1 VSARPFDL
9 GTCPRVPARQVRATR
24 AALRAC
30 ALMPARWS
38 VDLPPIGAAT
48 VSFVG
53 FDAETDRPAGVELP
67 VSFGVGRGRVGVEAS
82 LAIRIVD
89 VVLGGQA
96 VFSPARPAGPA
107 ERGVLVG
114 VLAPVFDRIGGSVRL
129 GPAAARD
136 GRDLDRAV
144 LTFALQTA
152 VASGWLRLTPPTC
165 DLPVVAGDG
174 VVEIWRARAGRVPVT
189 AAIELAT
196 TSVPAGALSAA
207 GVGDAVV
214 FDGAR
219 ASSFLSQAPWTGRL
233 RVGDH
238 GAPIAIDVAG
248 GLSIVGGFSPQ
259 QLEEGSMS
267 ASGTN
272 SVDGTTVLGAA
283 AIEVVAELGRLSLR
297 GDELLGLAPGAVL
310 ALGARRTGVSLRVGG
325 ELWADGEI
333 VDIDGELGVR
343 ITRLANR

>member
-1 VSARPFDL
+1 V
-9 GTCPRVPARQVRATR
+9 
-24 AALRAC
+24 
-30 ALMPARWS
+30 
-38 VDLPPIGAAT
+38 
-48 VSFVG
+48 
-53 FDAETDRPAGVELP
+53 
-67 VSFGVGRGRVGVEAS
+67 
-82 LAIRIVD
+82 
-89 VVLGGQA
+89 

-114 VLAPVFDRIGGSVRL
+114 VLAPVFDRLGGSVQL
-129 GPAAARD
+129 GPIAARD
-136 GRDLDRAV
+136 GRGADRVA
-144 LTFALQTA
+144 LTFAVQTA
-152 VASGWLRLTPPTC
+152 VASGWLRLTPPAG
-165 DLPVVAGDG
+165 DLPVVAGDNL
-174 VVEIWRARAGRVPVT
+174 EIWRARAGRVPVT

-196 TSVPAGALSAA
+196 TNVPAGALSAA
-207 GVGDAVV
+207 GVGDAIV

-219 ASSFLSQAPWTGRL
+219 APSFQSDAPWTGRL

-238 GAPIAIDVAG
+238 AAPIVVDGAG
-248 GLSIVGGFSPQ
+248 GLSIVAGFSAL

-272 SVDGTTVLGAA
+272 TANGANVDGTTVLSAA
-283 AIEVVAELGRLSLR
+283 SIEVVAELGRLSLR

-310 ALGARRTGVSLRVGG
+310 ALGGRRTGVSLRVGG